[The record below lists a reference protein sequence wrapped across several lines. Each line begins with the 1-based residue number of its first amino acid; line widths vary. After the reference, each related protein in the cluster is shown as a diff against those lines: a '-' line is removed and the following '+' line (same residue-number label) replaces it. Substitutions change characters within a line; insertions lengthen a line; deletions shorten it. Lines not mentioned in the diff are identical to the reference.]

1 MGRPNPNY
9 KSNVA
14 GDAVTS
20 LVDGIAKLLFYCGLA
35 AAVVGIGVLVFQVFG
50 SSGADQTAIN
60 QALQYQDYFRQAA
73 LYGMMSAALGA
84 AWLFWGEEVG
94 GPILLMVGLALALAT
109 AYLPS
114 LVQQGQGGELVGNA
128 ITYLSTAG
136 YPAVIVGI
144 IMIIADGVQRAK
156 IRIQQGAKAEQMKY
170 GKGMKEERDVRDQFL
185 GKCWQLPYCRKF
197 VRERC
202 PIYHAKRT
210 CWKERV
216 GCMCEESVIKNALE
230 GKVISKDMIAASK
243 FIPKNNKLSPAA
255 KAERCR
261 QCVIYNEH
269 QKHKYNLFLPI
280 TIVGIAGIYIGMRPV
295 LADGIQSALKGVD
308 NVYKT
313 VTLNAVQTASED
325 SARATSIDGGAIPYN
340 EVILFV
346 LALVALAYAI
356 KVLEFLIW
364 KLKI

>member
-9 KSNVA
+9 KSNVLSDTLV
-14 GDAVTS
+14 GF
-20 LVDGIAKLLFYCGLA
+20 VDGAAKLMFTGGLL
-35 AAVVGIGVLVFQVFG
+35 AAVVGIAVLIWHVFG
-50 SSGADQTAIN
+50 SGNADP
-60 QALQYQDYFRQAA
+60 QALAQALKYQDYFRQAA
-73 LYGMMSAALGA
+73 LWGILAAGIGA
-84 AWLFWGEEVG
+84 AWLFWGEEVS
-94 GPILLMVGLALALAT
+94 GPILLIVGLALALSSW
-109 AYLPS
+109 YLP
-114 LVQQGQGGELVGNA
+114 LAIQGQGGELQGNA

-136 YPAVIVGI
+136 YPAVFIGIVMVLAAAI
-144 IMIIADGVQRAK
+144 QATK
-156 IRIQQGAKAEQMKY
+156 IRLEQGAKAEQMKY
-170 GKGMKEERDVRDQFL
+170 GKGMKEEKDVRNQFL

-216 GCMCEESVIKNALE
+216 GCMCEESVIKSAMEN
-230 GKVISKDMIAASK
+230 KVISKDMIAASK
-243 FIPKNNKLSPAA
+243 FIPKNTKLSPAA

-280 TIVGIAGIYIGMRPV
+280 TIMGIAAFYIALRPV
-295 LADGIQSALKGVD
+295 LADGIQSALRGVD
-308 NVYKT
+308 GVYKT
-313 VTLNAVQTASED
+313 VTLNAVQTASDD
-325 SARATSIDGGAIPYN
+325 SARATSIDGGAVPYN
-340 EVILFV
+340 EIILFV